1 MTSIQ
6 RSSLF
11 LFLLINVFTTT
22 HAQKPTYTY
31 PQLVD
36 RLTNLE
42 LLAKLPAPGEKTALA
57 SSYDRSSQYDAA
69 TDKYIDWSANG
80 DGSGHIRQEGDTFV
94 LMDVKG
100 PGVIW
105 RMWTA
110 NSYPNH
116 VRIYLDGAT
125 TPTIDLP
132 SSSYFDGTVPPFNR
146 PNLVYAPMGSGRGLD
161 NYIPI
166 SFNNGCKIVADKDWR
181 RYFHFNYT
189 LFPAGTTLPTFTMNL
204 SPADNIALDR
214 ANRILGD
221 SGHAPPGETSSK
233 TQKTSILAQPN
244 ATETVADLKGAGA
257 ITAIKVKL
265 DLPKDSEAQRILLRQ
280 LTLSITW
287 DNESTPAVWSPLG
300 DFFAYVGGAD
310 VFQSYPVGLLEDGTF
325 YAYWYMPYGTHAH
338 IVVGNDGPT
347 PIRMLWEI
355 DHAHLH
361 GHIQDFM
368 RFHAKW
374 HRNAFLPT
382 RPDRAIDWTLLT
394 TTGTG
399 RFVGTHLHGWNPRGS
414 WWGEG
419 DEKFF
424 IDGEKFPSTFGT
436 GSEDY
441 FGYAWGS
448 DGHFSRPYHNQILN
462 EANAGHFDDN
472 RWHISDSVPFQ
483 TSFEGDIEKYFA
495 EDRTTLYAAEVF
507 WYLKPGGLDP
517 YEPTPIKDRIGYWIR
532 PKIYQEP
539 GAIEA
544 ETLEFVAPRPTG
556 SLQRV
561 DMYRSGKDWSSDRQ
575 LIWTAVKPAETLSL
589 HLPIQKAGKY
599 RLIVRFTN
607 DATNG
612 IFQLLLNDQPIGLP
626 IDLYSPV
633 LKAADPI
640 DLGIVTIPDGQ
651 PILKITS
658 TGKNPAS
665 TNFNFGFDYLKL
677 IPIPD
682 ASAHITPGP

>member
-1 MTSIQ
+1 MNMIRRFSLLLLLVSATIPADAQ
-6 RSSLF
+6 R
-11 LFLLINVFTTT
+11 
-22 HAQKPTYTY
+22 PTYTY

-69 TDKYIDWSANG
+69 TDKYINWSANG
-80 DGSGHIRQEGDTFV
+80 DAGGYVRQEGDTVV

-105 RMWTA
+105 RMWAA
-110 NSYPNH
+110 NRYADH

-132 SSSYFDGTVPPFNR
+132 SSSYFDGSTPPFNR
-146 PNLVYAPMGSGRGLD
+146 PNLVYSPLDPRGLD

-181 RYFHFNYT
+181 HYFHFNYT

-204 SPADNIALDR
+204 SPADNLALDR

-221 SGHAPPGETSSK
+221 SGHAPPSETSSK
-233 TQKTSILAQPN
+233 AQKISVLAQPN
-244 ATETVADLKGAGA
+244 AAETVADFKGTGA

-265 DLPKDSEAQRILLRQ
+265 DLPKDAEAQRILLRQ

-325 YAYWYMPYGTHAH
+325 YAYWYMPYGRHAH
-338 IVVGNDGPT
+338 IAVGNDGPA

-355 DHAHLH
+355 DHAPLH
-361 GHIQDFM
+361 GHIQDFA

-382 RPDRAIDWTLLT
+382 RPDRSAIDWTLLT

-399 RFVGTHLHGWNPRGS
+399 RFIGTHLHGWNPRGA

-441 FGYAWGS
+441 FGYAYS
-448 DGHFSRPYHNQILN
+448 SAGHFSRPYHNQILN

-472 RWHISDSVPFQ
+472 RWHISDSLPFQ
-483 TSFEGDIEKYFA
+483 TSFEGDIEKYFLD
-495 EDRTTLYAAEVF
+495 ERTTLYAAEVF
-507 WYLKPGGLDP
+507 WYLKPGGVDP
-517 YEPTPIKDRIGYWIR
+517 YEPTSINDRAGYWIR
-532 PKIYQEP
+532 PKMYQEP
-539 GAIEA
+539 GVIEA
-544 ETLEFVAPRPTG
+544 ETLGFDPPLPPG
-556 SLQRV
+556 LLQRV
-561 DMYRSGKDWSSDRQ
+561 DMYHTGKEWSSDRQ
-575 LIWTAVKPAETLSL
+575 LIWSAAKPGDTLSL
-589 HLPIQKAGKY
+589 WLPLQKAGAY
-599 RLIVRFTN
+599 RLIVRFTD
-607 DATNG
+607 DATSG
-612 IFQLLLNDQPIGLP
+612 IFQLLINDQPIGQP

-651 PILKITS
+651 PIMKITS
-658 TGKNPAS
+658 TGKNSAS
-665 TNFNFGFDYLKL
+665 TNLNFGFDYLKL
-677 IPIPD
+677 IPIP
-682 ASAHITPGP
+682 

>member
-1 MTSIQ
+1 MNMIRRFSLLLLLVSATIPADAQ
-6 RSSLF
+6 R
-11 LFLLINVFTTT
+11 
-22 HAQKPTYTY
+22 PTYTY

-69 TDKYIDWSANG
+69 TDKYINWSANG
-80 DGSGHIRQEGDTFV
+80 DAGGYVRQEGDTVV

-105 RMWTA
+105 RMWAA
-110 NSYPNH
+110 NRYADH

-132 SSSYFDGTVPPFNR
+132 SSSYFDGSTPPFNR
-146 PNLVYAPMGSGRGLD
+146 PNLVYSPLDPRGLD

-181 RYFHFNYT
+181 HYFHFNYT

-204 SPADNIALDR
+204 SPADNLALDR

-221 SGHAPPGETSSK
+221 SGHAPPSETSSK
-233 TQKTSILAQPN
+233 AKKISVLAQPN
-244 ATETVADLKGAGA
+244 AAETVADFKGTGA

-265 DLPKDSEAQRILLRQ
+265 DLPKDAEAQRILLRQ

-325 YAYWYMPYGTHAH
+325 YAYWYMPYGRHAH
-338 IVVGNDGPT
+338 IAVGNDGPA

-355 DHAHLH
+355 DHAPLH
-361 GHIQDFM
+361 GHIQDFA

-382 RPDRAIDWTLLT
+382 RPDRSAIDWTLLT

-399 RFVGTHLHGWNPRGS
+399 RFIGTHLHGWNPRGA

-441 FGYAWGS
+441 FGYAYS
-448 DGHFSRPYHNQILN
+448 SAGHFSRPYHNQILN

-472 RWHISDSVPFQ
+472 RWHISDSLPFQ
-483 TSFEGDIEKYFA
+483 TSFEGDIEKYFLD
-495 EDRTTLYAAEVF
+495 ERTTLYAAEVF
-507 WYLKPGGLDP
+507 WYLKPGGVDP
-517 YEPTPIKDRIGYWIR
+517 YEPTSINDRAGYWIR
-532 PKIYQEP
+532 PKMYQEP
-539 GAIEA
+539 GVIEA
-544 ETLEFVAPRPTG
+544 ETLGFDPPLPPG
-556 SLQRV
+556 LLQRV
-561 DMYRSGKDWSSDRQ
+561 DMYHTGKEWSSDRQ
-575 LIWTAVKPAETLSL
+575 LIWSAAKPGDTLSL
-589 HLPIQKAGKY
+589 WLPLQKAGAY
-599 RLIVRFTN
+599 RLIVRFTD
-607 DATNG
+607 DATSG
-612 IFQLLLNDQPIGLP
+612 IFQLLINDQPIGQP

-651 PILKITS
+651 PIMKITS
-658 TGKNPAS
+658 TGKNSAS
-665 TNFNFGFDYLKL
+665 TNLNFGFDYLKL
-677 IPIPD
+677 IPIP
-682 ASAHITPGP
+682 